1 MQLTKR
7 RLMLFLSIFA
17 LLLIGYFVIRGVMA
31 ARNAVPAD
39 FQEARSRGA
48 VISQDI
54 VNISN
59 EINEEIVQINDL
71 EKAKKY
77 KEALAAVS
85 SLEQDA
91 QEVRDRAADL
101 SKELKIM
108 AENLESLSP
117 EEARQEALDSISY
130 RLDLLNHLITYTEQL
145 NQLSATLTRRLQN
158 RNTPVGN
165 IPLLVSQINE
175 EIKAINNFNSLAG
188 QAMDRFDA
196 VVR

>member
-1 MQLTKR
+1 MKLTKR
-7 RLMLFLSIFA
+7 RLMLFVSAFA
-17 LLLIGYFVIRGVMA
+17 LLLVGYFVIRGVLA

-39 FQEARSRGA
+39 FQESRSRGA

-59 EINEEIVQINDL
+59 EINEKIVQINEL

-77 KEALAAVS
+77 KAALTAIGEV
-85 SLEQDA
+85 EQDA
-91 QEVRDRAADL
+91 QTVRDRAADL

-108 AENLESLSP
+108 AENLESISP

-145 NQLSATLTRRLQN
+145 NQLSVTLTRRLENQ
-158 RNTPVGN
+158 RTPVGN
-165 IPLLVSQINE
+165 IPLLIGQINE